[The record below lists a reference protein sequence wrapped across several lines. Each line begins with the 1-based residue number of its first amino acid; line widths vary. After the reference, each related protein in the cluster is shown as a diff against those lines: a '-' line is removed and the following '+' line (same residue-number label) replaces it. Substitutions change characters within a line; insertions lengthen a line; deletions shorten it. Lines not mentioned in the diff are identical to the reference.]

1 LFLDNEDK
9 QMQHTD
15 INSPIAPI
23 RDMHV
28 EIPLEKVTLEG
39 RLTIPRDAHGIVI
52 FAHGS
57 GSSRF
62 SSRNWFVAE
71 ILHEH
76 NIATLLTDLLTA
88 EEEEIDLQTRHL
100 RFDIPMLAN
109 RLVEIAGW
117 AKDEPKTKN
126 LKIGYF
132 GSSTGGGAALI
143 AAAQK
148 PDDIAAVVS
157 RGGRPDLADAYLSQV
172 KSPALLIVGQKDTE
186 VLKLN
191 REALDKLNE
200 NSHLV
205 IIPGA
210 THLFEEA
217 GTLKMAA
224 QSATK
229 WFKDYLG

>member
-1 LFLDNEDK
+1 
-9 QMQHTD
+9 MQHTD

-88 EEEEIDLQTRHL
+88 LTCKRAICALIFLCSQTDWWKLLVGRKMSL
-100 RFDIPMLAN
+100 R
-109 RLVEIAGW
+109 
-117 AKDEPKTKN
+117 
-126 LKIGYF
+126 LKI
-132 GSSTGGGAALI
+132 
-143 AAAQK
+143 
-148 PDDIAAVVS
+148 
-157 RGGRPDLADAYLSQV
+157 
-172 KSPALLIVGQKDTE
+172 
-186 VLKLN
+186 
-191 REALDKLNE
+191 
-200 NSHLV
+200 
-205 IIPGA
+205 
-210 THLFEEA
+210 
-217 GTLKMAA
+217 
-224 QSATK
+224 
-229 WFKDYLG
+229 